1 MTNLRNINPAFIDAV
16 STASTPF
23 FPVGVSFSP
32 RRIRVVSSAAG
43 QRFTLRGEGMTGPI
57 LFDFLSSNGQWETD
71 KPVHFSEHDGV
82 FVSSIGAGQVV
93 YIEH

>member
-1 MTNLRNINPAFIDAV
+1 MANLRDINPAFIDTI
-16 STASTPF
+16 STAAVPF

-32 RRIRVVSSAAG
+32 RRIRVVSTGNG

-57 LFDFLSSNGQWETD
+57 LYDFLSSAGQWETD

-82 FVSSIGAGQVV
+82 FVTSIGAGQVV
-93 YIEH
+93 YIAH